1 MGIKFVILIIYWY
14 LLGVCQGEKIF
25 VSTYIIIWVDTIL
38 NYNVDTRVFLSS
50 MKVLERYMDLNC
62 IEKELKK

>member
-25 VSTYIIIWVDTIL
+25 VSTYIIIWVDTIF

-50 MKVLERYMDLNC
+50 MKVLERYMDPNC